1 MSGPTT
7 LSLQLDHAG
16 ASVAD
21 LGGSMRFYSDV
32 MGFAV
37 EEEFRI
43 PNTPVRGAVMRHP
56 GGARIELFHRDD
68 SQAAAPGHPIDSTLR
83 RGWFQL
89 AFAVADVR
97 AAYAQVVAGGASAVK
112 PPFCAPDGRAWVAF
126 IGDPDGNLI
135 ELIQRDAAPGAAHE
149 DAAD

>member
-1 MSGPTT
+1 MTHT
-7 LSLQLDHAG
+7 ALTLQLDHAG

-21 LGGSMRFYSDV
+21 LGRSMRFYTSV

-56 GGARIELFHRDD
+56 GGARIELFHRAD
-68 SQAAAPGHPIDSTLR
+68 SQAAAPGHPIDSTLQ

-89 AFAVADVR
+89 AFAVPDVQ
-97 AAYAQVVAGGASAVK
+97 AAFAQVVAAGAGAVK
-112 PPFCAPDGRAWVAF
+112 PPFRAPDGRSWVAF

-135 ELIQRDAAPGAAHE
+135 ELIQRGVAPAAAHADAPG
-149 DAAD
+149 